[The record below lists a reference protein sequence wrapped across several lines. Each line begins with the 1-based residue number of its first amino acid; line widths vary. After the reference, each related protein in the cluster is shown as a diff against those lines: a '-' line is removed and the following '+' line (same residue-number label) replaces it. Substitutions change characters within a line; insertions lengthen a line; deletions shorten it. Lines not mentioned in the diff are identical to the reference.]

1 MLISIKCIKMSKYLY
16 ISTIFPIVKNDKLI
30 WLAYA
35 VSVEHKNQSI
45 SV

>member
-1 MLISIKCIKMSKYLY
+1 MQQNEKYLY
-16 ISTIFPIVKNDKLI
+16 AIFPIVKNDKLR

-35 VSVEHKNQSI
+35 VSVEHKNPPI